1 MYLDWVIL
9 SLISKC
15 SCRVCNEGQSI
26 ILDVAFSKEKTKKK
40 SIRRSAN
47 LVAHLLAKYARNVVD
62 EVIWIEYSPS
72 PTLEA
77 LYFDS
82 LHIQSS

>member
-26 ILDVAFSKEKTKKK
+26 ILDVAFSKKK

-72 PTLEA
+72 PTGS
-77 LYFDS
+77 FVF
-82 LHIQSS
+82 